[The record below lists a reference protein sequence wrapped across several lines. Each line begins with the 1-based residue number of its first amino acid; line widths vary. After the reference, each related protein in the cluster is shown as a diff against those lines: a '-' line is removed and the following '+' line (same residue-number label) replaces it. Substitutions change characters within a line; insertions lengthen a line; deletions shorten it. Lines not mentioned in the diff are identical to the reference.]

1 MLPYNKCKSRLKI
14 GICLGLLFF
23 LGWSETGIRES
34 LAADLMI
41 SGSST
46 LFPLEQVWSQE
57 YMKKHPHVHISVLS
71 TGSGFGI
78 MNAANGTILI
88 GASDTYLTRDLRAR
102 FSNLVSI
109 PVAFEDA
116 EVIYNIPELNKT
128 VRLKMDGPT
137 LAKIYL
143 GKIRY
148 WDDPAIVAM
157 NHGVTLPHRRI
168 KVIHRADSSGAT
180 FVFTDYLNQT
190 SSEWHQSIG
199 RDMLPS
205 WPVGS
210 GYNGSDSLVA
220 AVMTAPGA
228 IGYAGLGW
236 VHEYHLKSAA
246 LKNRDGNFVVGSIKT
261 IQAAGRAAL
270 QDPTFPQD
278 FNRSI
283 VYHFHGKNVYPDANF
298 EFWMVNKNLP
308 GETMRDIK
316 TLLEWVLSTGQDPV
330 YTEKMGFAPIP
341 FRPIQLRLTHIL
353 NRLLPGNSYQERSP
367 G

>member
-1 MLPYNKCKSRLKI
+1 MLPNDKWAGRLKR
-14 GICLGLLFF
+14 GICLGLLFLVAGGF
-23 LGWSETGIRES
+23 RVQES

-41 SGSST
+41 SGSSA

-57 YMKKHPHVHISVLS
+57 YMKHHKNTQISVQS

-78 MNAANGTILI
+78 TNAANGNIMI
-88 GASDTYLTRDLRAR
+88 GASDTYLTKGLRAR

-116 EVIYNIPELNKT
+116 EIIYNIPRVDKT
-128 VRLKMDGPT
+128 VRINMDGPT
-137 LAKIYL
+137 VARIYL
-143 GKIRY
+143 GKIKY
-148 WDDPAIVAM
+148 WDDPAIVVM
-157 NHGVTLPHRRI
+157 NPKVTLPHQLI

-190 SSEWHQSIG
+190 SQDWQENVG

-205 WPVGS
+205 WPTGS

-220 AVMTAPGA
+220 AVMATPGA

-236 VHEYHLKSAA
+236 VLEYHLKSAA
-246 LKNRDGNFVVGSIKT
+246 LKNRDGEFVVGSIKT
-261 IQAAGRAAL
+261 IQAAGQAAL

-283 VYHFHGKNVYPDANF
+283 VYHFHGKNLYPDANF

-308 GETMRDIK
+308 GETMRDVK
-316 TLLEWVLSTGQDPV
+316 TLLEWVLTTGQNPR

-341 FRPIQLRLTHIL
+341 FRPIKSRLTHIL